1 MAASPVCETRI
12 ARFTR
17 SQLNRSAN
25 VRIFIEGIVRETTS
39 SGDPSGHFESF
50 GKLLFDLMDKRNGQ
64 LRFKALV
71 NALDQAVVILR
82 DYDGTITH
90 WTAGC
95 EELYGWTRAEAVGQQ
110 CQELLKTKC
119 PIPFDQIQEQLRK
132 TGSWKGE
139 VEHFRRDGSRVFVA
153 THWVLLYDEEN
164 EPLTVIESCSDIT
177 ARVKAQE
184 ELQSAIQQLSAMTA
198 ELERSN
204 QELEEFARIAS
215 HDLSAPLLSTG
226 WLVELLARQHGKSL
240 DDDGRQCLLQIRQ
253 GLDRMSDLVEAILS
267 HARVGQHAILSRE
280 YTHAEDGLGEAIQN
294 LIKHIEESGA
304 RIEYGSLPEVAVEPK
319 ALARLFQNILSN
331 ALKYRRPG
339 MNPAITLAARPQG
352 GMWLFCIEDNGIGI
366 EPEWY
371 ERIFQPMQRRW
382 GPEVAGSGIG
392 LATCKKIVTRVGGR
406 IWVESQVG
414 AGSKFFFTLPGKHE
428 GRQAPNGHDVT
439 PEAAGLEASEQRL
452 A

>member
-1 MAASPVCETRI
+1 M
-12 ARFTR
+12 
-17 SQLNRSAN
+17 L
-25 VRIFIEGIVRETTS
+25 ETTS

-50 GKLLFDLMDKRNGQ
+50 GKLLFDLIDKRNGQ
-64 LRFKALV
+64 LKFKALV
-71 NALDQAVVILR
+71 GALEQAVVILR
-82 DYDGTITH
+82 DYDGTISH

-95 EELYGWTRAEAVGQQ
+95 EDLYGWTRAEAVGRQ

-119 PIPFDQIQEQLRK
+119 PIPFDRIQEQLRVM
-132 TGSWKGE
+132 GSWKGE

-177 ARVKAQE
+177 ARVTGAE
-184 ELQSAIQQLSAMTA
+184 ELQSAIHQLSAMTV

-226 WLVELLARQHGKSL
+226 WLVELLARQHGEAL
-240 DDDGRQCLLQIRQ
+240 DDDGRQCLSQIRQ
-253 GLDRMSDLVEAILS
+253 GLNRMSDLVEAILS
-267 HARVGQHAILSRE
+267 HARVGQHAISSRDC
-280 YTHAEDGLGEAIQN
+280 THAEDALGEAIQN
-294 LIKHIEESGA
+294 LVKHIEESGA
-304 RIEYGSLPEVAVEPK
+304 RIEYGSLPEVSVESK

-339 MNPAITLAARPQG
+339 VDAAISVAAKPQG

-366 EPEWY
+366 EPEWS
-371 ERIFQPMQRRW
+371 ERIFLPMQRPW

-406 IWVESQVG
+406 IWVESQGG

-428 GRQAPNGHDVT
+428 GWTAAAGHDVAPAVAG
-439 PEAAGLEASEQRL
+439 PEASVERL
-452 A
+452 T